1 MQMAR
6 RKVTI
11 MFTFVAA
18 TLFSAAFLMAVGTI
32 IWMVAAYHDKM
43 VAALLFQP
51 IPQTPQVYHIRVSR
65 PRVTHRLSKA
75 DAAAPASPSLF
86 AA

>member
-32 IWMVAAYHDKM
+32 IWMVAYHDKM

-51 IPQTPQVYHIRVSR
+51 IPQTPQVYHIRINR
-65 PRVTHRLSKA
+65 PRVTNRLRAPDTRSS
-75 DAAAPASPSLF
+75 AAHPLS